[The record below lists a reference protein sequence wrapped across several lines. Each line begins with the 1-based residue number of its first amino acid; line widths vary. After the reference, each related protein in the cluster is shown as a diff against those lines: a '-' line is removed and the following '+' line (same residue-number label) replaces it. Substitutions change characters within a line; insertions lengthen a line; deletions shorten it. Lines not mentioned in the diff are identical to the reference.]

1 MDKKKMLISYL
12 KERIYVLLLMALSMV
27 ILLIL
32 SGLYGY
38 REAFR
43 NMLYGAEILI
53 FAAII
58 WYAID
63 FGYYRKHCR
72 ELMQCLAIQ
81 EERDKKLPESRSCY
95 EHIYQEM
102 ISAEENEKRELSS
115 KYDDMVLDMSDYYT
129 MWTHQIKTPIAAL
142 KLVLQDKEG
151 TQLEE
156 EELFQIEQ
164 YVEMALQYARINHM
178 SSDMR
183 LAPVNVRN
191 VVKQSLKKYSLLFCR
206 SGLEFSL
213 EEFDCEVVS
222 DEKWLCFV
230 VEQLLSNALKYTYEG
245 KISIYGLNEERKK
258 TTGHISYLVIEDT
271 GIGIPKE
278 DLPRIFERGF
288 TGFNGHMDKKSTG
301 IGLYLCKTI
310 LKKLSHSIEAE
321 SEPMKGSR
329 FIIDFSANVT
339 KM

>member
-1 MDKKKMLISYL
+1 MVTHYL
-12 KERIYVLLLMALSMV
+12 KERSYVLFLALVGMV
-27 ILLIL
+27 ILLVL
-32 SGLYGY
+32 SGLYDY
-38 REAFR
+38 QEAFQ
-43 NMLYGAEILI
+43 NMLYGFVIFIFVAIL
-53 FAAII
+53 

-63 FGYYRKHCR
+63 FCR
-72 ELMQCLAIQ
+72 YWKRCKELERCLKIP
-81 EERDKKLPESRSCY
+81 EERDKKLPGSHSYGETL
-95 EHIYQEM
+95 YQEI
-102 ISAEENEKRELSS
+102 ISAEENEKRELRS
-115 KYDDMVLDMSDYYT
+115 KYDDMVSDMSDYYT

-142 KLVLQDKEG
+142 KLVLQDKEDV
-151 TQLEE
+151 QLEE

-183 LAPVNVRN
+183 LVPVDIRD

-213 EEFDCEVVS
+213 EEFECEVVS

-230 VEQLLSNALKYTYEG
+230 VEQLLSNALKYTHKG
-245 KISIYGLNEERKK
+245 KISIYGLDENRVK
-258 TTGHISYLVIEDT
+258 TTGHINYLVVEDT

-288 TGFNGHMDKKSTG
+288 TGFNGRMDKKSTG
-301 IGLYLCKTI
+301 IGLYLCKAI
-310 LKKLSHSIEAE
+310 LKKLSYSIEAE

-329 FIIDFSANVT
+329 FLIDFSSGVT